1 MIHNKWKNLFA
12 TNKYLLNNFY
22 YRNEYVT
29 KYNLKNFKLKLKK
42 KLLIWTYI
50 NVYNHSQIFDD
61 TRKFILFENFNFTEH
76 IA

>member
-50 NVYNHSQIFDD
+50 NVYNHLQIFDD